1 MNTTDEL
8 GRAVGEFLNEV
19 RTTTELET
27 RLMKT
32 MSFDDLCTLHG
43 LMCRATKLI
52 CSARNLSGG
61 AMLKSIR
68 HGSKLTAKEASD
80 ACKTS
85 RLNYLAFER
94 GRYNIT
100 RARMDRMTELILKTA
115 SNKDKDK
122 DEDTIT
128 TTQSGGKNDA

>member
-1 MNTTDEL
+1 MNATDEL
-8 GRAVGEFLNEV
+8 GRAVGEFLNEAK
-19 RTTTELET
+19 TTTELET

-32 MSFDDLCTLHG
+32 MSFDDLCILHG
-43 LMCRATKLI
+43 LMRRATKLI

-68 HGSKLTAKEASD
+68 HGSELTAKEASD

-100 RARMDRMTELILKTA
+100 RERMDRMTGLILKTA
-115 SNKDKDK
+115 SNKEQ
-122 DEDTIT
+122 DEYTIT
-128 TTQSGGKNDA
+128 TTQSGGKNNA

>member
-8 GRAVGEFLNEV
+8 GRAVGEFLNEA

-43 LMCRATKLI
+43 LMRRATKLI

-68 HGSKLTAKEASD
+68 HGSELTAKEASD

-100 RARMDRMTELILKTA
+100 RERMDRMTGLILEAA
-115 SNKDKDK
+115 SNKDKD
-122 DEDTIT
+122 EDT
-128 TTQSGGKNDA
+128 TTQSGGKEQCLR

>member
-8 GRAVGEFLNEV
+8 GRAVGEFLNEA

-43 LMCRATKLI
+43 LMRRATKLI

-61 AMLKSIR
+61 VMLKSIR
-68 HGSKLTAKEASD
+68 HGNKLTAKEASI

-100 RARMDRMTELILKTA
+100 RERMDRMTRIILETA
-115 SNKDKDK
+115 SNKEQ
-122 DEDTIT
+122 DEDTIA
-128 TTQSGGKNDA
+128 TTQSGGMNDA

>member
-8 GRAVGEFLNEV
+8 GRAVGEFLNEA

-27 RLMKT
+27 RLVKT
-32 MSFDDLCTLHG
+32 MSFDDLCTLHS
-43 LMCRATKLI
+43 LMRRATKLI

-68 HGSKLTAKEASD
+68 HGNKLTAKEASD

-100 RARMDRMTELILKTA
+100 RERMDRMTRIILETA
-115 SNKDKDK
+115 SNKDE
-122 DEDTIT
+122 DEDTII
-128 TTQSGGKNDA
+128 TTQSGGMNDA

>member
-1 MNTTDEL
+1 MNATDEL
-8 GRAVGEFLNEV
+8 GRAVGEFLNEA

-43 LMCRATKLI
+43 LMRRATKLI
-52 CSARNLSGG
+52 CSARNLSKG

-68 HGSKLTAKEASD
+68 HGSELTAKEASD

-85 RLNYLAFER
+85 RLNYLA
-94 GRYNIT
+94 
-100 RARMDRMTELILKTA
+100 
-115 SNKDKDK
+115 S
-122 DEDTIT
+122 
-128 TTQSGGKNDA
+128 Q

>member
-8 GRAVGEFLNEV
+8 GRAVGEFLNEA

-43 LMCRATKLI
+43 LMRRATKLI

-68 HGSKLTAKEASD
+68 HGNKLTAKKVSD

-94 GRYNIT
+94 GRY
-100 RARMDRMTELILKTA
+100 RSEERR
-115 SNKDKDK
+115 
-122 DEDTIT
+122 
-128 TTQSGGKNDA
+128 

>member
-8 GRAVGEFLNEV
+8 GRAVGEFLDEA

-27 RLMKT
+27 RLMNT
-32 MSFDDLCTLHG
+32 MPFDDLCTLHN
-43 LMCRATKLI
+43 LMRKATKLI

-61 AMLKSIR
+61 AMLKSVR
-68 HGSKLTAKEASD
+68 HGSELTAKEASD

-100 RARMDRMTELILKTA
+100 RERMDKMTRLILEA
-115 SNKDKDK
+115 ANNKDK
-122 DEDTIT
+122 DEDTT
-128 TTQSGGKNDA
+128 HVVTQSGGKDND

>member
-8 GRAVGEFLNEV
+8 GRVVGEFLNEA

-32 MSFDDLCTLHG
+32 MSFDDFCTLHG
-43 LMCRATKLI
+43 LMRRATKLI

-100 RARMDRMTELILKTA
+100 RERMDRMIGLILETA
-115 SNKDKDK
+115 SNKDKD
-122 DEDTIT
+122 EDTII
-128 TTQSGGKNDA
+128 TTQSGGKENA